1 LSLTVT
7 CRNEVNRVKMETVGC
22 IIAMVTHKLGSERAR
37 AESMKVQKKKV
48 EHMVLLSTFLA
59 ELGK

>member
-7 CRNEVNRVKMETVGC
+7 CRNEVNQV
-22 IIAMVTHKLGSERAR
+22 KLGSERAR

-48 EHMVLLSTFLA
+48 GDMVLLSTFLA